1 LSEIRKLIDK
11 ITEFGINPKVELN
24 DKTHVLK
31 KLLVEIYSEFL
42 NVESEFDETDY
53 DEEPDFDYKEI
64 REKVESNFPE
74 FGWYGTILDINKIAQ
89 ESELAIG
96 DAIDDLTDII
106 KDLLV
111 VKWRFENTSE
121 IDAIWDFEFSMRT
134 HSEQHLV
141 DLLKYIKEIEG

>member
-1 LSEIRKLIDK
+1 MSELRQIIDE
-11 ITEFGINPKVELN
+11 ITEFGINPKVELIDKN
-24 DKTHVLK
+24 DVLK
-31 KLLVEIYSEFL
+31 KLLIRIYSKFL
-42 NVESEFDETDY
+42 NVETEFDKTDY
-53 DEEPDFDYKEI
+53 AEEPDFDYKKI
-64 REKVESNFPE
+64 RKNIESNFPD

-89 ESELAIG
+89 ESELATG
-96 DAIDDLTDII
+96 DAIDDLSDII

-141 DLLKYIKEIEG
+141 NLIKYLKDMNE